1 MMSNKAKRNL
11 FLTLLIIEVVA
22 YILIIMFSSQIPQ
35 EAKWWIYIGAALLFV
50 FFIGGYKNFS
60 QAIKEDEKYGKVK

>member
-1 MMSNKAKRNL
+1 MSKKAKRNL
-11 FLTLLIIEVVA
+11 FLTLLILEVVA
-22 YILIIMFSSQIPQ
+22 YILIIMFSSHIPQ